1 MNGRLRLRALAT
13 GLVLGLILCVY
24 TPYNNA
30 VLGGVPLGGGHFPLA
45 PFFILAWMFVIDA
58 AAARLTRRPP
68 YFSGV
73 ELLTV
78 WLMMTLFTAIGYAG
92 LSETF
97 LVDITAPGRYARDA
111 YRWTEVL
118 GPLLPDSWFPH
129 SAEAVR
135 QLFQGL
141 KGGRDMSVLEVLSAI
156 PWGVWLPPLL
166 VWSLFILG
174 AYLVMICLTALFGR
188 QWVVNERVNFP
199 LLRVP
204 QLMGEALDQRQ
215 LSSWWTNRFL
225 LIGLVLAGS
234 LHLLNGLH
242 FYYPSVPE
250 LPTLILAGTY
260 FPKFGLFSGF
270 YKLKL
275 YFIPAFVGFAFL
287 TTRQISFS
295 MWFFHLAAG
304 LLFGL
309 LYVLGWQLPEA
320 ALGTTLGPDLARPEG
335 AQTIGSYAVFFLF
348 LLWLSRHHLK
358 ETATCLLRR
367 VCKSGEPLHDPGFET
382 PPHEWGPPAW
392 PLVGLI
398 LGVAFLVAWCRW
410 FGLPWTGAVLLPLA
424 FLLVMLVVSRLV
436 CQGGLPYFTL
446 TAAPSDGIIGLF
458 GTGVF
463 GSAGVAATAVMQK
476 VLFLDVRESVAPT
489 LFHGAKIRE
498 SAAPARR
505 RLLLAAI
512 GVSLVLAL
520 AAAFATMLYLG
531 HRYGLREL
539 RLDWATQTVLAN
551 YENAQR
557 LVDQPAGPNQWLI
570 TYAGFGALTMFVL
583 IYCYYK
589 LPWWPLHPLG
599 YLAAYSA
606 GMKILWY
613 PFFLGWLCN
622 HLVLHYGGTRLYNK
636 VRFLF
641 IGLILGDFLMGGV
654 YAVIGMFSNQ
664 AYSVFPM

>member
-1 MNGRLRLRALAT
+1 MNGRLRLRALLT
-13 GLVLGLILCVY
+13 GLVLGLFLCVF

-30 VLGGVPLGGGHFPLA
+30 VLGGAPLGGGHFPLA
-45 PFFILAWMFVIDA
+45 PFFILAWMFVADA
-58 AAARLTRRPP
+58 GVSRLTGRPP
-68 YFSGV
+68 IFSGV
-73 ELLTV
+73 ELLV
-78 WLMMTLFTAIGYAG
+78 IWLMMVLFTAIGFAG
-92 LSETF
+92 LTETF
-97 LVDITAPGRYARDA
+97 FVNITAPERFAKDA

-118 GPLLPDSWFPH
+118 TPLLPDSWFPH
-129 SAEAVR
+129 SSEAVT

-141 KGGRDMSVLEVLSAI
+141 QDGRDMSVTDILAAI
-156 PWGVWLPPLL
+156 PWGVWLPPLAI
-166 VWSLFILG
+166 WSLFILG
-174 AYLVMICLTALFGR
+174 AFFVMICLMALFGR

-204 QLMGEALDQRQ
+204 TLMGEALDQKQ
-215 LSSWWTNRFL
+215 FISWWSNRFL
-225 LIGLVLAGS
+225 LIGLVLSGA

-250 LPTLILAGTY
+250 MPTLILAGSY

-295 MWFFHLAAG
+295 MWAFHLLVG

-335 AQTIGSYAVFFLF
+335 AQTIGAYAVFFVF
-348 LLWLSRHHLK
+348 LIWLARHHLK
-358 ETATCLLRR
+358 ETVLCSLRPVCTGSDADTNAT
-367 VCKSGEPLHDPGFET
+367 LHPA
-382 PPHEWGPPAW
+382 EWGPPVW
-392 PLVGLI
+392 PLWGLL
-398 LGVAFLVAWCRW
+398 LGMIFLMTWCWW
-410 FGLPWTGAVLLPLA
+410 FGLPLLAAILLPCA
-424 FLLVMLVVSRLV
+424 FLIIILVTSRLV

-446 TAAPSDGIIGLF
+446 TAAPSDGLMGLF
-458 GTGVF
+458 GTGFF
-463 GSAGVAATAVMQK
+463 GSVGVAAAAVMQK
-476 VLFLDVRESVAPT
+476 VLFLDVREAIAPT
-489 LFHGAKIRE
+489 LFHGSKIRQE
-498 SAAPARR
+498 SSNRN
-505 RLLLAAI
+505 LVLLAI
-512 GVSLVLAL
+512 GLSLVLAL
-520 AAAFATMLYLG
+520 ATAFVTMLYLG

-551 YENAQR
+551 FENAQR
-557 LVDQPAGPNQWLI
+557 LVDQPVGPNEWLV
-570 TYAGFGALTMFVL
+570 TYAGFGALVMGVL

-622 HLVLHYGGTRLYNK
+622 HLVLHYGGTRLFNK

-654 YAVIGMFSNQ
+654 FAVVGLFHDQ
-664 AYSVFPM
+664 TYTVFPL